1 MTEQG
6 KYMYYIPHNPS
17 FFIIYV
23 LPYNTTF
30 ALILTSVSDV
40 STSIYLVV
48 EFTFYLFFSQKY
60 L

>member
-17 FFIIYV
+17 FFIIHV
-23 LPYNTTF
+23 LPYNTNF
-30 ALILTSVSDV
+30 PLILTSVSSV
-40 STSIYLVV
+40 STSIYLGV
-48 EFTFYLFFSQKY
+48 ELTFYLFFSQKY